1 MTCCKV
7 QSVDF
12 LHLQVNTGSGTHRE
26 PGSVRI
32 APKATFKA
40 FQLELNAPCVKKEHM
55 RMRQR
60 LQNAKN
66 VSCLL
71 AYLEQ
76 YLWVAAR
83 KRVQLMMQVSVL
95 VAVPLGFGAIVRAM

>member
-1 MTCCKV
+1 M
-7 QSVDF
+7 
-12 LHLQVNTGSGTHRE
+12 HLQVNTGSGTHRE
-26 PGSVRI
+26 SESVRI

-40 FQLELNAPCVKKEHM
+40 FQLELNATGVKKEHM

-71 AYLEQ
+71 ARLGQ
-76 YLWVAAR
+76 Y
-83 KRVQLMMQVSVL
+83 
-95 VAVPLGFGAIVRAM
+95 

>member
-1 MTCCKV
+1 MFTHLKSQAPTLYPTPACEPGNNQHKFCHDNVAQCKV
-7 QSVDF
+7 LIIMQ
-12 LHLQVNTGSGTHRE
+12 LQVNTGSGTHRE
-26 PGSVRI
+26 PERVRI

-40 FQLELNAPCVKKEHM
+40 FQLELNATCVKREHM

-71 AYLEQ
+71 ARLGQ
-76 YLWVAAR
+76 Y
-83 KRVQLMMQVSVL
+83 
-95 VAVPLGFGAIVRAM
+95 